1 MNSTNSGNACLF
13 ASLLMWAHV
22 EFCMLTFPSL
32 HILHWVLRSRCSH
45 DVTFQHRTMLSC
57 LRSVSHCFS
66 HPAACG
72 RHVWSLSRRFSDVDS
87 TLLNY
92 ISSCE
97 LHPINSSLP
106 KVSLGVHEIAC
117 TANKTLVDLT
127 ITSREQQEPKYTQWR
142 RRVKEKFAWCL
153 YAMFQSVFIQR
164 HLI

>member
-1 MNSTNSGNACLF
+1 MTGNEFNKQWQCLF
-13 ASLLMWAHV
+13 VCKSSNV
-22 EFCMLTFPSL
+22 GTRG
-32 HILHWVLRSRCSH
+32 ILHVNFSFTPYSSLSTSFSLFSRRNLSAS
-45 DVTFQHRTMLSC
+45 DNASC

-72 RHVWSLSRRFSDVDS
+72 RHVWSLSRRFSDVYS

-142 RRVKEKFAWCL
+142 RRVKEKFA
-153 YAMFQSVFIQR
+153 
-164 HLI
+164 